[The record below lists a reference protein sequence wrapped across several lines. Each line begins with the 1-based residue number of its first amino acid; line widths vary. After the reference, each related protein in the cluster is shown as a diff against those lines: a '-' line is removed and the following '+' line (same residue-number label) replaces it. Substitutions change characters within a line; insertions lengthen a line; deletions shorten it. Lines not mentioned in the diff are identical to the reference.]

1 MGFFTGRVTFVRFKV
16 AGRSPGMF
24 GPEHLDRLAAQA
36 IGKQRVADA
45 DGVEVGW
52 TAGDHIL
59 DTSFDLAKNI
69 VNDTLHFALRV
80 DQHKLPSELLRA
92 YAAVELEALA
102 SANPSGHASQKQRR
116 QARDTARERLEQE
129 AADGRFLRR
138 KAYPVLWD
146 ALSHELLV
154 GTTAITVIDRLHTLF
169 QQTFGVGFE
178 LLSAGRQAFLLAEAR
193 SQTRGVDDARPAVFV
208 PGVTPS
214 DLAWVPDDASR
225 DFLGNEFLLWLWYT
239 LDADGDTIRLSDGSE
254 AAVML
259 ARSLAL
265 ECPRGV
271 TGKESISSDGP
282 ARLPEAKRAIQAG
295 KLPRKAGLTV
305 VRHDQQYELTLQAES
320 LAVSGARLPT
330 TEEGEDRARLE
341 ERVGQLRHLIETLDL
356 IYDAF
361 GKVRVG
367 EGWPRELVKVQK
379 WLQKE
384 DRAEG
389 SRLAAIG

>member
-1 MGFFTGRVTFVRFKV
+1 MGFFAGRVTFVRFKV
-16 AGRSPGMF
+16 AGRSPRMF
-24 GPEHLDRLAAQA
+24 GPDHLDRLAAHA

-59 DTSFDLAKNI
+59 DTDFDLAKNV

-80 DQHKLPSELLRA
+80 DQHKLPAELLRA
-92 YAAVELEALA
+92 YTAVELHAA
-102 SANPSGHASQKQRR
+102 AAGNPSGHPSQKQRR

-129 AADGRFLRR
+129 AADGRYLRR

-146 ALSHELLV
+146 NQSHELLV
-154 GTTAITVIDRLHTLF
+154 GSTAISVIDRLHTLF

-178 LLSAGRQAFLLAEAR
+178 LLSVGRQAFLLAEAR
-193 SQTRGVDDARPAVFV
+193 SQTRGVDDARPALFV

-225 DFLGNEFLLWLWYT
+225 DFLGNEFLLWLWWT
-239 LDADGDTIRLSDGSE
+239 LEAESDTIRLSDGSE

-259 ARSLAL
+259 TRSLTL
-265 ECPRGV
+265 ECPRAV
-271 TGKESISSDGP
+271 TGKESITSDGP
-282 ARLPEAKRAIQAG
+282 TRLPEAKRAIQAG

-305 VRHDQQYELTLQAES
+305 VRQEQQYELTLQAES
-320 LAVSGARLPT
+320 LAVGSARLPAP
-330 TEEGEDRARLE
+330 EEGEDRARLE

-356 IYDAF
+356 LYDAF
-361 GKVRVG
+361 GRVRLG
-367 EGWPRELVKVQK
+367 EGWPRELVKIQK
-379 WLQKE
+379 WLQRE
-384 DRAEG
+384 DRPE
-389 SRLAAIG
+389 RLSAIG